1 MENKYKN
8 IYIIIHQGIG
18 DIFNSIG
25 IINYYH
31 STFNNSCIYVC
42 VLDNMRKKIIENIY
56 YDNKKIKTIIPEFIS
71 YQKQKGDTC
80 IKCMTYGKVN
90 SCPRE
95 NGQCQFVNYNKYN
108 SKNNLFIKIGSFN
121 NYDNWENYRKS
132 KFSFAHSFYT
142 YNNLDEHIR
151 FKNFK
156 IFNNKDEENNKYNDF
171 IKKYGSNYILV
182 HEDNDRNLK
191 INKDKI
197 KNKNLP
203 IINLNKISNIFV
215 DFIKIIKN
223 ASEIHLIDSSWSVF
237 IYLLNYKDIKDIP
250 IFLNESYFKLKG
262 RDTNI
267 YKNPSFSN
275 WVFY

>member
-1 MENKYKN
+1 M
-8 IYIIIHQGIG
+8 IIG
-18 DIFNSIG
+18 
-25 IINYYH
+25 
-31 STFNNSCIYVC
+31 
-42 VLDNMRKKIIENIY
+42 
-56 YDNKKIKTIIPEFIS
+56 KTI
-71 YQKQKGDTC
+71 KR
-80 IKCMTYGKVN
+80 V
-90 SCPRE
+90 
-95 NGQCQFVNYNKYN
+95 
-108 SKNNLFIKIGSFN
+108 
-121 NYDNWENYRKS
+121 S